1 MKLRQILV
9 PLDGSDLAER
19 ALPLAEQLARR
30 AGATLVLARAPLARV
45 FSRMDA
51 IDANE
56 AESNVVAE
64 AEKYLQAVRQRLA
77 EHGLRCRTATPRG
90 EADESGLAVGQTVRP
105 SLPFRQLAEVS
116 REAAAAVA
124 HEAESRRVDLI
135 VMATHGRSGLGRWVY
150 GSVTLEL
157 LHRAT
162 VPVLLVR
169 SGAPDTLPEGDGL
182 RVLVPLDGSPLA
194 EMALSSALS
203 LADLLG
209 GSLVLIQVIPAF
221 QASRVGWLIGPLV
234 TDPSEHAALDAAAH
248 TYLEAIRKTLED
260 QTVPVDLMV
269 EEGDPALAVA
279 RAAKTKACAL
289 VAVAT
294 HGRTGLAR
302 LAIGSVAEGIVATAP
317 AAVLVVRSVG
327 VEKEW
332 RVMPAEAEV
341 EPKAPEPRPLA
352 MTLSQAERDLVR
364 TSLQALRQTVSRDE
378 HLSEPIHRLL
388 DRLDETERSIR

>member
-1 MKLRQILV
+1 M
-9 PLDGSDLAER
+9 
-19 ALPLAEQLARR
+19 
-30 AGATLVLARAPLARV
+30 
-45 FSRMDA
+45 
-51 IDANE
+51 
-56 AESNVVAE
+56 
-64 AEKYLQAVRQRLA
+64 
-77 EHGLRCRTATPRG
+77 
-90 EADESGLAVGQTVRP
+90 
-105 SLPFRQLAEVS
+105 
-116 REAAAAVA
+116 
-124 HEAESRRVDLI
+124 
-135 VMATHGRSGLGRWVY
+135 Y